1 VSYQPLA
8 RKYRPSGFSDL
19 VGQDAVAKALA
30 NGIRLGREPHAVI
43 FSGVR
48 GIGKTT
54 IARLYAKAL
63 NCESGPT
70 PNPCG
75 TCESCLAVARG
86 THEDVL
92 EIDGASNTSVDDV
105 RQLRE
110 TVDYIPQR
118 SKYKVYII
126 DEVHM
131 LSNSAFNA
139 LLKTLEEPPSHVVFM
154 FATTE
159 LHKIPQTIVG
169 RCQTFYLRKFTTE
182 QIADRIRWILSNESL
197 RAEDR
202 VILEIAK
209 RGNGSMRDALT
220 FLDTAIAVS
229 SGELTL
235 ERIGDLLSCISSKK
249 LLSLLRAM
257 LSRNPLNCV
266 ELLDQLDKD
275 GIEFGDLIEQL
286 AEFCRHA
293 FIIRDLGNQ
302 ADFGRLTGVDPDLIA
317 ELGSIGETAAILDLN
332 RIFRTLMQC
341 LKELDGSNLDRFVVE
356 NYLLE
361 WCLDPGLPDIESLRS
376 GATIAS
382 SPLLTAQ
389 QVRAPSVP
397 EKPVTTAAQE
407 APKRDLRQAW
417 LTKTSGAETKPDAAT
432 SVQIPAISTESES
445 TSSAPKALDIVHSED
460 SMPALSEERNQEQTA
475 QSILATKESESHA
488 GFPATWRE
496 LVEMWQKRKPLQAR
510 IFEETYSISF
520 SPEHIS
526 IGVNQNSLA
535 GMKLLN
541 RDVQTKVLQQMKELF
556 GFAGQLSVINR
567 QGAETSPAST
577 VQADQTESLLETK
590 RREKEIRIDQIKNE
604 LREDPTAQSL
614 VNMFGGRIESIEVT
628 DPS

>member
-1 VSYQPLA
+1 MSYQPLA
-8 RKYRPSGFSDL
+8 RKYRPAGFSDL

-63 NCESGPT
+63 NCANGPT
-70 PNPCG
+70 PDPCG
-75 TCESCLAVARG
+75 SCESCVAISKG

-110 TVDYIPQR
+110 TVDYVPQR
-118 SKYKVYII
+118 SKYKVYLI

-139 LLKTLEEPPSHVVFM
+139 LLKTLEEPPPHVVFM

-169 RCQTFYLRKFTTE
+169 RCQTFYLRKFSVE
-182 QIADRIRWILSNESL
+182 QIADRIRWILKNESL
-197 RAEDR
+197 AAEDR
-202 VILEIAK
+202 VITEIAK

-229 SGELTL
+229 AGHLTL
-235 ERIGDLLSCISSKK
+235 ERVGDLLSCVSSNN
-249 LLSLLRAM
+249 LLALLRAM
-257 LSRNPLNCV
+257 LGRDPVHSV
-266 ELLDQLDKD
+266 ALLDLLDKG
-275 GIEFGDLIEQL
+275 GIEFRDLIEQL

-293 FIIRDLGNQ
+293 FIVRDLGKQ
-302 ADFGRLTGVDPDLIA
+302 ADFGQLTGLDADLIVELRSIA
-317 ELGSIGETAAILDLN
+317 EQAAPLDLN

-361 WCLDPGLPDIESLRS
+361 WCLDPGLPDIDSLRAMS
-376 GATIAS
+376 NN
-382 SPLLTAQ
+382 
-389 QVRAPSVP
+389 VP
-397 EKPVTTAAQE
+397 KPVVTNQPARVSDLAEKNPTTATQE
-407 APKRDLRQAW
+407 TPKRDLRQAW
-417 LTKTSGAETKPDAAT
+417 LKTTGHETLPTSAPTQFAIPKPETEVPIKASETADPFVNVEPVPERSVEEPDPSSNKITPTLAETEN
-432 SVQIPAISTESES
+432 ST
-445 TSSAPKALDIVHSED
+445 
-460 SMPALSEERNQEQTA
+460 
-475 QSILATKESESHA
+475 
-488 GFPATWRE
+488 GFPTTWRE

-510 IFEETYSISF
+510 IFEETYSIGF

-541 RDVQTKVLQQMKELF
+541 RDVQSKVLQQMRELF
-556 GFAGQLSVINR
+556 GFAGQFSVINR
-567 QGAETSPAST
+567 QGAESTPSSTSNSEQ
-577 VQADQTESLLETK
+577 VESLLDTK
-590 RREKEIRIDQIKNE
+590 RREKEVRIDQIKNE
-604 LREDPTAQSL
+604 LRDDPTAQSL